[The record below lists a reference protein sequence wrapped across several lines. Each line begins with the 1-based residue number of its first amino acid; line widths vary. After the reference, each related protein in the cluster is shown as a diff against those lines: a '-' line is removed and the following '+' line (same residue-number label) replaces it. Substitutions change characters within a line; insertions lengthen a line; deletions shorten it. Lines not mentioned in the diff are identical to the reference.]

1 MIRIRSGDG
10 HATRSR
16 SAALRSS
23 NVRSGDSYTLDDD
36 IEPNEIITA
45 ILLDVA
51 KRHKYTHVDGACG
64 GGGSPRDLLHKDGG
78 WYEPKYGE
86 GASCYFC
93 HVIVPK
99 SHYDLLPPKRPDE
112 VEQLAQYPFPE
123 DMTDTSRLACQVVL
137 TKEMD
142 GMVIYIPDGPPS
154 DLP

>member
-1 MIRIRSGDG
+1 MRFVFVFVWVFSCRPAPRCPPALSPQPSPPL
-10 HATRSR
+10 R
-16 SAALRSS
+16 AA
-23 NVRSGDSYTLDDD
+23 G
-36 IEPNEIITA
+36 
-45 ILLDVA
+45 
-51 KRHKYTHVDGACG
+51 CG
-64 GGGSPRDLLHKDGG
+64 GGGSPQDELHREGN
-78 WYEPKYGE
+78 WFEPKYGE